1 VQIAAV
7 TSALVASAFL
17 SSTAAAAG
25 DGSPPPRR
33 SIHVVS
39 LNDFTIGGRRFLG
52 RTPIQVTSLFGKPSA
67 RWSAV
72 GVLVYRYGDW
82 TIHFKRRTS
91 DRKLIAW
98 SARSTD
104 PALYGVRGR
113 RLLAPWFT
121 RETIKR
127 AVTSEVGWVENGDF
141 NEWIARRDSF
151 VSGDFPRRIS
161 WGIDARR
168 HRWLKIATNLDVEFP
183 Y

>member
-1 VQIAAV
+1 
-7 TSALVASAFL
+7 
-17 SSTAAAAG
+17 
-25 DGSPPPRR
+25 
-33 SIHVVS
+33 
-39 LNDFTIGGRRFLG
+39 
-52 RTPIQVTSLFGKPSA
+52 
-67 RWSAV
+67 
-72 GVLVYRYGDW
+72 VLVYRYGDW

-121 RETIKR
+121 RETIRR
-127 AVTSEVGWVENGDF
+127 AVTSEVGWIENGDF
-141 NEWIARRDSF
+141 NEWIPRRDSF

-168 HRWLKIATNLDVEFP
+168 HRWLKIATNIDLE
-183 Y
+183 YRS